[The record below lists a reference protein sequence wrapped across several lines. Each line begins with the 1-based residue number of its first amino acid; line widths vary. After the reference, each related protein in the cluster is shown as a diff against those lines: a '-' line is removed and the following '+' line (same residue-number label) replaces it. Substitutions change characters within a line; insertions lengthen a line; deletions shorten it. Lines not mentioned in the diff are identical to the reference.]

1 MQYTDP
7 EEPVSLA
14 YAVTYD
20 RETMP
25 QNKVQGETIDWSCP
39 LTFIQFPDSP
49 LLQVLVQVFVS
60 FLVCLCLLFVH
71 LL

>member
-1 MQYTDP
+1 MQYTEP

-39 LTFIQFPDSP
+39 LTFIQFPESP
-49 LLQVLVQVFVS
+49 LLQVLVQVSVS
-60 FLVCLCLLFVH
+60 FFVFACFSST
-71 LL
+71 